1 MKSRITSL
9 DIFNEKMQYM
19 LHIIKSITLVKKIN
33 NFFGN
38 LIQRSNKLYLK
49 REILYLL
56 SLIFIFKKISV
67 NQMKL
72 DNYDLDNDDLDN
84 DDLDND
90 DLDNDDLDNDD
101 LDNDDLDN
109 DDLDND
115 NKKYNTLNLFKTL
128 LSIYIGFKIFTKG
141 IMLLISLLI
150 KCIQFINSIIQFII
164 KICKIISKYI
174 IFSYKK
180 TYITQI

>member
-49 REILYLL
+49 REILYLI
-56 SLIFIFKKISV
+56 SLIFIFQKISV
-67 NQMKL
+67 KQMKL

-84 DDLDND
+84 D
-90 DLDNDDLDNDD
+90 
-101 LDNDDLDN
+101 
-109 DDLDND
+109 
-115 NKKYNTLNLFKTL
+115 NKKYNTLDLFKTL

>member
-49 REILYLL
+49 REILYLI
-56 SLIFIFKKISV
+56 SLIFIFQKISV
-67 NQMKL
+67 KQMKL

-84 DDLDND
+84 D
-90 DLDNDDLDNDD
+90 
-101 LDNDDLDN
+101 
-109 DDLDND
+109 
-115 NKKYNTLNLFKTL
+115 NKKYNTLDLFKTL

-141 IMLLISLLI
+141 IMLLISVLI